1 MLHDNNKIQD
11 LGVGGVVYGK
21 QTEYYHGF
29 FYLKI
34 LQFNSVLTNVQGQ
47 EVFSLS
53 LIRTFKMT
61 LQKSDSPTFPSSD
74 PSCTLKPS

>member
-11 LGVGGVVYGK
+11 LGVGGEVCGER
-21 QTEYYHGF
+21 TEYSHGF
-29 FYLKI
+29 FYLKL

-47 EVFSLS
+47 EMFSLS

-61 LQKSDSPTFPSSD
+61 L
-74 PSCTLKPS
+74 

>member
-1 MLHDNNKIQD
+1 MLHDNSKIQD
-11 LGVGGVVYGK
+11 LGVGGVVCRK

-47 EVFSLS
+47 EAFSLS
-53 LIRTFKMT
+53 LRTFKMT